1 MLRDGATRIIYPMFA
16 DKWVTS
22 YPIKGKIM
30 TLSSTGQR
38 ETGVLIFT
46 RRLLSHITLGDSV
59 LSALDKLSVDPVIS
73 RNLPEIQ
80 DDLDGIRE
88 AETREAKTELTN
100 ALFKNDVFSVFY
112 KQMVS
117 DGDSFKMHH
126 VAEIFRTLLATA
138 AFEEKL
144 TIS

>member
-1 MLRDGATRIIYPMFA
+1 
-16 DKWVTS
+16 
-22 YPIKGKIM
+22 M
-30 TLSSTGQR
+30 TLSSTEQR
-38 ETGVLIFT
+38 EAGVLVFT
-46 RRLLSHITLGDSV
+46 KRLLSHITLGDSV

-80 DDLDGIRE
+80 DDLDKLKK
-88 AETREAKTELTN
+88 AETREAKSDLANT
-100 ALFKNDVFSVFY
+100 LFKNDVFSVFY

-144 TIS
+144 IIS

>member
-1 MLRDGATRIIYPMFA
+1 
-16 DKWVTS
+16 
-22 YPIKGKIM
+22 M

-38 ETGVLIFT
+38 EAGVLVFT
-46 RRLLSHITLGDSV
+46 KRLLSHITLGDSV

-88 AETREAKTELTN
+88 AETREAKTDLVN
-100 ALFKNDVFSVFY
+100 MLFQNDVFSVFY

-117 DGDSFKMHH
+117 DGDRFKMHH
-126 VAEIFRTLLATA
+126 VVEIFRTLLATA

-144 TIS
+144 AIS